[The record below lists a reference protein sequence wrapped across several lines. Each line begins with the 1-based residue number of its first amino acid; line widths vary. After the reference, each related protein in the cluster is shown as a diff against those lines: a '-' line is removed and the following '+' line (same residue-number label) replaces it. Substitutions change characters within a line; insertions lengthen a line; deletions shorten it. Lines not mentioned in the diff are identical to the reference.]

1 MGHLEWEK
9 SLGIACAL
17 FKGFFKEREYKMSLE
32 TDRTS
37 RDYDRV
43 PARGV
48 RSDQEVIDSG
58 KAGVH
63 ISERPQAS

>member
-1 MGHLEWEK
+1 MSESESVSGIDLATQ
-9 SLGIACAL
+9 SLP
-17 FKGFFKEREYKMSLE
+17 FE
-32 TDRTS
+32 TE
-37 RDYDRV
+37 DRV